1 MARTVRHAKL
11 DNPTAR
17 ARLKRGRQP
26 HYQVLILNKAHLG
39 YRRWPDE
46 ASGVWLLRRNDD
58 GAYFVRT
65 LAKAD
70 DNARADGISILS
82 FEQAKAAALAALETP
97 RRGRLTV
104 RQAMADYID
113 YLTARG
119 KETLGTECAAAAH
132 ILPKLGDL
140 EVETLTSAQL
150 RRWLAS
156 VASAPARK
164 RTRKGGEQNYR
175 ESASDEESV
184 RRRRSSANRV
194 AKMLRAALNLAASE
208 KKITNAAEW
217 GRRWKLFEGVDAARI
232 RYLTLEEARRFLDSC
247 DPEFRVL
254 ARAALETGA
263 RLSELVR
270 LRVSDFDP
278 AAGTLSIRKTKT
290 NRARHVVL
298 TEEGAAFFATLTVGR
313 SREAPIL
320 TRKNGVGWKVGN
332 QGRRMAAACERAGI
346 HPTICFHTLRH
357 TVGSLTAQAGVP
369 LQVIA
374 VHLGH
379 STVKVTEKNY
389 AHLAPNYVAET
400 VRRGAPRF
408 IPND

>member
-1 MARTVRHAKL
+1 
-11 DNPTAR
+11 
-17 ARLKRGRQP
+17 
-26 HYQVLILNKAHLG
+26 
-39 YRRWPDE
+39 
-46 ASGVWLLRRNDD
+46 
-58 GAYFVRT
+58 
-65 LAKAD
+65 
-70 DNARADGISILS
+70 
-82 FEQAKAAALAALETP
+82 
-97 RRGRLTV
+97 
-104 RQAMADYID
+104 MADYID
-113 YLTARG
+113 YLTTRG

-164 RTRKGGEQNYR
+164 RTRRGGEQNYR
-175 ESASDEESV
+175 ESVSDDESV
-184 RRRRSSANRV
+184 RRRRSSANWI

-217 GRRWKLFEGVDAARI
+217 GRRWKLFEGVDAARV
-232 RYLTLEEARRFLDSC
+232 RYLTLDEARRFLDSC
-247 DPEFRVL
+247 DPEFRPL

-298 TEEGAAFFATLTVGR
+298 TGEGAAFFATLTVGR

-320 TRKNGVGWKVGN
+320 TRKNGQGWKVGN
-332 QGRRMAAACERAGI
+332 QGRRMAAACQRAGI

-357 TVGSLTAQAGVP
+357 TVGSLSAQAGIP

-374 VHLGH
+374 AHLGH

-389 AHLAPNYVAET
+389 AHLAPNYIAET
-400 VRRGAPRF
+400 IRRGAPRF
-408 IPND
+408 VRND